1 MWQLAW
7 LDVRWRI
14 VLMAVANSALLL
26 LFLDDA
32 VPGDVWMRR
41 LDALPLV
48 FCMNAIVLAGAG
60 IPTNVSQ
67 RPRAEPHASV
77 LYILSLPIS
86 RRRLVLVREAVGL
99 LATWLIVT
107 ITLLVVWSAA
117 ASLRSDLPV
126 AHFAEYVLCV
136 LAAAAVAFGVS
147 AVFAT
152 VLDQLWQTYASLAV
166 VAVVVKALPITRIW
180 RHALRQDGAPWTV
193 TVGLLVAV
201 VIAAVLAAVSVR
213 IVERKQF

>member
-1 MWQLAW
+1 MWQLAR
-7 LDVRWRI
+7 LDVRWRM
-14 VLMAVANSALLL
+14 VLMAIANSALLL

-32 VPGDVWMRR
+32 VSGAVWMRR
-41 LDALPLV
+41 LDSLPLV

-60 IPTNVSQ
+60 IPTHVSQ
-67 RPRAEPHASV
+67 RPGSEPHASV
-77 LYILSLPIS
+77 LYILSLPVS

-99 LATWLIVT
+99 IAAWVIIT
-107 ITLLVVWSAA
+107 ITLLVVWCAA
-117 ASLRSDLPV
+117 APLRSDLSV
-126 AHFAEYVLCV
+126 ARFAEYVMCV

-166 VAVVVKALPITRIW
+166 MAVVVNALPVTRIW
-180 RHALRQDGAPWTV
+180 RHALRDDTALWT
-193 TVGLLVAV
+193 TAIGLLTAVA
-201 VIAAVLAAVSVR
+201 IAAVLAAVSVR